1 VPPGFPSYLAPAAD
15 PAGSDISDEPI
26 EENTTGYRVHICFG
40 PNCTPRGSRALL
52 PVLEAAIARAGLT
65 DRVEVIA
72 ATCRD
77 RCDYGPS
84 MNVYPGPVFYNDLTP
99 EAVEEIVEE
108 HLAHGR
114 PVDRWRFRPKL
125 NLRETGRRDGGP
137 AGRRGPS

>member
-1 VPPGFPSYLAPAAD
+1 MPLDTSPTRTLAGDLAD
-15 PAGSDISDEPI
+15 ADRIDEPI
-26 EENTTGYRVHICFG
+26 GDPAAASTYRVHLCFG

-52 PVLEAAIARAGLT
+52 PVLEAAIAREGLA

-99 EAVEEIVEE
+99 EAIDEIVAE

-114 PVDRWRFRPKL
+114 PVDRWKFRPKL
-125 NLRETGRRDGGP
+125 KV
-137 AGRRGPS
+137 GRRGGEVVRR